1 MINQSILNELNTD
14 VEEKVK
20 RKATEYKK
28 ANRVVITKVIYE
40 NEKNFEIKARVKESK
55 ENVYDTYLRVS
66 KDEIE
71 NVTCTCE
78 NYHKNYGT
86 CEHILATMMEFS
98 SNSDYTKIF
107 QSEQKKPEQHKNELL
122 KKEKY
127 RAFKQILNEFYQEEK
142 EEQAPG
148 RRRHRGLRGRA
159 HRLLRRAGGGGTDG
173 LPPGGGPA
181 GRRAVPGRVADRH
194 GAMSPCGPGPP
205 RAWR

>member
-78 NYHKNYGT
+78 NYH
-86 CEHILATMMEFS
+86 
-98 SNSDYTKIF
+98 NSWIRQT
-107 QSEQKKPEQHKNELL
+107 Q
-122 KKEKY
+122 
-127 RAFKQILNEFYQEEK
+127 
-142 EEQAPG
+142 
-148 RRRHRGLRGRA
+148 
-159 HRLLRRAGGGGTDG
+159 
-173 LPPGGGPA
+173 
-181 GRRAVPGRVADRH
+181 
-194 GAMSPCGPGPP
+194 
-205 RAWR
+205 